1 MEAKQCSAVFKPRNF
16 QREERVVFG
25 AEISHYMAVG
35 CISARET
42 WLEWKSLR
50 TIVTMEVWTK
60 EDEAQ
65 VRFGT
70 ILKYM
75 ESFLENTHF
84 RTCLTNCHLVSLLWG
99 DLRPC
104 RRVPQLQ
111 RRCSSFTLAWTSP
124 IECHQ
129 ATFADSKSSRLWS
142 MDIHGHEEPTLCLTQ
157 LQAIISNLFQD
168 ISMVFCGTGSS
179 FAGGA
184 GDSFGCRAQDVWRD
198 LGPGIWNWW
207 RHGRRGKRQ
216 WYRMEAA
223 SKAGDFMVICQYV
236 NLKHAQSRVVF

>member
-1 MEAKQCSAVFKPRNF
+1 MRHRYDSVRYWNIWKASWRTHISGPVWPTVILSVFSEEIFARAEESRNF
-16 QREERVVFG
+16 NGVAHR
-25 AEISHYMAVG
+25 
-35 CISARET
+35 
-42 WLEWKSLR
+42 
-50 TIVTMEVWTK
+50 
-60 EDEAQ
+60 
-65 VRFGT
+65 
-70 ILKYM
+70 
-75 ESFLENTHF
+75 
-84 RTCLTNCHLVSLLWG
+84 LLWRE
-99 DLRPC
+99 LHRLNAI
-104 RRVPQLQ
+104 RQ
-111 RRCSSFTLAWTSP
+111 RSP
-124 IECHQ
+124 IQ
-129 ATFADSKSSRLWS
+129 SPLDFDPWIS

>member
-142 MDIHGHEEPTLCLTQ
+142 MDIHGYPWPWRAHALSYTAPSHHKQSISRYFHGVLWNWKFLRRWGRRLFW
-157 LQAIISNLFQD
+157 LQ
-168 ISMVFCGTGSS
+168 
-179 FAGGA
+179 
-184 GDSFGCRAQDVWRD
+184 
-198 LGPGIWNWW
+198 GPGRVERPWSWDMKLVDAW
-207 RHGRRGKRQ
+207 
-216 WYRMEAA
+216 
-223 SKAGDFMVICQYV
+223 KAW
-236 NLKHAQSRVVF
+236 

>member
-1 MEAKQCSAVFKPRNF
+1 MHLCQGDMAGMKIFEDYSDYGSMDEGRWGTGTIRYDIEIYGKLPGEHTF
-16 QREERVVFG
+16 QDLFDQL
-25 AEISHYMAVG
+25 SS
-35 CISARET
+35 CQS
-42 WLEWKSLR
+42 SLR
-50 TIVTMEVWTK
+50 RSSPVPKSPATSTALLIVY
-60 EDEAQ
+60 
-65 VRFGT
+65 FGVNFT
-70 ILKYM
+70 DWM
-75 ESFLENTHF
+75 PS
-84 RTCLTNCHLVSLLWG
+84 R
-99 DLRPC
+99 
-104 RRVPQLQ
+104 Q
-111 RRCSSFTLAWTSP
+111 RSP
-124 IECHQ
+124 IQ
-129 ATFADSKSSRLWS
+129 SPLDFDPWIS